1 MHFTIVCAVCGQ
13 PIPELYALQDHATCA
28 PAAPTPQAPQDA
40 EQAFQ
45 VMRDEFLEV
54 QRTLHRD
61 QGRR

>member
-1 MHFTIVCAVCGQ
+1 MTTTIRCAVCGQ
-13 PIPELYALQDHATCA
+13 AITEHYHVFDHVTCTPPA
-28 PAAPTPQAPQDA
+28 PSPQAQQDA

-54 QRTLHRD
+54 QRTLHQD